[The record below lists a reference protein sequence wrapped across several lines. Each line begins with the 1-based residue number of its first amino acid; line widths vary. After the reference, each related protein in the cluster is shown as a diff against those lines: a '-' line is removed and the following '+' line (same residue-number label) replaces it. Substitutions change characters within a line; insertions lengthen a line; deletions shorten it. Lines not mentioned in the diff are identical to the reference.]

1 MNVLNEISSSQAKKI
16 QKVNNLKFINEECPE
31 QIKVL
36 FNKLKIDMPF
46 DSVISSLAHQV
57 LSKNAFRFEG
67 EQYYYFYETTVIEVR
82 EYLLEKLKQ
91 NSKFVVNLFGDWTED
106 FLSYQAE
113 KSKPFSKDLIVTFS
127 DQSEW
132 SIKLIDL
139 IALLEDLDRDKD
151 TEEIIIDSKHPLLE
165 NEEALIEW
173 ASDNLDWNLL
183 SEMAEEVKRPQ
194 PEPDYLNEWHKAS
207 KKIVAWEDKVN
218 LFDIISLT
226 SADESDDEDDS

>member
-1 MNVLNEISSSQAKKI
+1 
-16 QKVNNLKFINEECPE
+16 LKFINEECPE

-36 FNKLKIDMPF
+36 FNKLKVDMPF
-46 DSVISSLAHQV
+46 DSVISSLAHQI

-91 NSKFVVNLFGDWTED
+91 NSRFVVNLFGDWTED

-139 IALLEDLDRDKD
+139 VALLEDLDRDND
-151 TEEIIIDSKHPLLE
+151 TDEIIIDTKHPLLE
-165 NEEALIEW
+165 DENALIKW

-183 SEMAEEVKRPQ
+183 GEMAEEVKRPQ
-194 PEPDYLNEWHKAS
+194 PEPDYLSEWKNAS

-218 LFDIISLT
+218 MFDIISLT

>member
-1 MNVLNEISSSQAKKI
+1 M
-16 QKVNNLKFINEECPE
+16 KFINEECPE
-31 QIKVL
+31 QVKVL
-36 FNKLKIDMPF
+36 FNKLKVDMPF
-46 DSVISSLAHQV
+46 DSVISSLAHQI
-57 LSKNAFRFEG
+57 LSKNAFKFEG

-82 EYLLEKLKQ
+82 EYILEKLKE

-113 KSKPFSKDLIVTFS
+113 KSKPFSKDMIVTFS
-127 DQSEW
+127 DSSEW

-139 IALLEDLDRDKD
+139 IALLEDLDRDRD
-151 TEEIIIDSKHPLLE
+151 TDEIIIDTKHPLLE
-165 NEEALIEW
+165 DEEALIKW

-183 SEMAEEVKRPQ
+183 GEMAEEIKRPQ
-194 PEPDYLNEWHKAS
+194 PEPDYLSEWKNAS

-218 LFDIISLT
+218 MFDIISLT

>member
-1 MNVLNEISSSQAKKI
+1 M
-16 QKVNNLKFINEECPE
+16 KFINEECPE
-31 QIKVL
+31 QVKVA
-36 FNKLKIDMPF
+36 FNKLKVDMPF
-46 DSVISSLAHQV
+46 DSVISSLAHQI
-57 LSKNAFRFEG
+57 LSKNAFKFEG

-82 EYLLEKLKQ
+82 EYVLEKIKQ
-91 NSKFVVNLFGDWTED
+91 NSKFVVNLFGDWTQD
-106 FLSYQAE
+106 FLNYQAE

-139 IALLEDLDRDKD
+139 IALLEDLDRDHD
-151 TEEIIIDSKHPLLE
+151 TDEIVIDTKHPLLE
-165 NEEALIEW
+165 DEDALIKW

-183 SEMAEEVKRPQ
+183 GEMAEEIKRPQ
-194 PEPDYLNEWHKAS
+194 PEPDYLSEWKNAS

-218 LFDIISLT
+218 MFDIISLT

>member
-1 MNVLNEISSSQAKKI
+1 M
-16 QKVNNLKFINEECPE
+16 KFINEECPE

-36 FNKLKIDMPF
+36 FNKLKVDMPF
-46 DSVISSLAHQV
+46 DSVISSLAHQI

-91 NSKFVVNLFGDWTED
+91 NSRFVVNLFGDWTED

-139 IALLEDLDRDKD
+139 VALLEDLDRDND
-151 TEEIIIDSKHPLLE
+151 TDEIIIDTKHPLLE
-165 NEEALIEW
+165 DENALIKW

-183 SEMAEEVKRPQ
+183 GEMAEEVKRPQ
-194 PEPDYLNEWHKAS
+194 PEPDYLSEWKNAS

-218 LFDIISLT
+218 MFDIISLT